1 MDPITLRAM
10 RADDAATVA
19 ALHAASW
26 RTAYRHILSAEYLA
40 GPVDEERVRHWQAR
54 LAAPDHSRFGV
65 IAMEGERPV
74 GFVYVIAD
82 ADPRWGHLIDNLH
95 VLTERRGLGIGPQL
109 LLCLMADVPAAAAI
123 KVASALRAQGLR
135 VEVFADDKAMG
146 KQLAYANTLGAPFA
160 AILGSAELA
169 AGTVALKDLKTG
181 EQLAVPVASV
191 GVEVARRS

>member
-40 GPVDEERVRHWQAR
+40 GPVDEERGRHWQAR

-65 IAMEGERPV
+65 IAMEGDRPV

-95 VLTERRGLGIGPQL
+95 VLTERRGLGLGPQL
-109 LLCLMADVPAAAAI
+109 LAAVADGIESRGWARRVYLWVYDAN
-123 KVASALRAQGLR
+123 VRAR
-135 VEVFADDKAMG
+135 AF
-146 KQLAYANTLGAPFA
+146 YAR
-160 AILGSAELA
+160 
-169 AGTVALKDLKTG
+169 
-181 EQLAVPVASV
+181 QR
-191 GVEVARRS
+191 GVEVETTTLPTVDGGAAKEWRVSWDDLGALRGS